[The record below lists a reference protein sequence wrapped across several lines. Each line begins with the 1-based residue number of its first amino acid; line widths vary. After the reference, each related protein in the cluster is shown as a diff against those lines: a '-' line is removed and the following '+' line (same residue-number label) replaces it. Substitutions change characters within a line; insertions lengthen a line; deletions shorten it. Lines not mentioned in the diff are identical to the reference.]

1 MPSLTLLV
9 PGDPVAKERPRMN
22 RTTGNVYT
30 PSKTRNAELYLKTL
44 LTHAGARPD
53 ALHYYSIALGFQMR
67 PGEPERDLDNLI
79 KLVMD
84 SANRTVWRDDRQVTH
99 IDATMWRAQA
109 PPHTMI
115 VITQEGERTHGTSR
129 RRRN

>member
-53 ALHYYSIALGFQMR
+53 ALHDYSIVIGFQLR
-67 PGEPERDLDNLI
+67 PTAADQDLDNLE
-79 KLVMD
+79 KLVLD
-84 SANRTVWRDDRQVTH
+84 ACNKTVWHDDRQV
-99 IDATMWRAQA
+99 IDIRSSKRRHVQ
-109 PPHTMI
+109 PHTMI